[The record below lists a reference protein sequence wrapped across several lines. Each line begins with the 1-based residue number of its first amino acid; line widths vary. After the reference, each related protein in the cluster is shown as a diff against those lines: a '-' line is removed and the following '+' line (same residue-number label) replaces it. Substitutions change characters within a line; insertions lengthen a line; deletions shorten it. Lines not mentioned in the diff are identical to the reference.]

1 MSNLFMRFPNGCN
14 KALTLSY
21 DDGLEQ
27 DIHLMAVLKPYG
39 IKATFNLN
47 SGLMPPEGTVFP
59 PTRFDRVMPPR
70 QAKAAYSGTP
80 HEVAV
85 HGNQHPFLDQL
96 PQAQVTYDLLK
107 DRLRLEALF
116 DTTVN
121 GMAYPYGKHTPAV
134 TAAARAAGIVYSR
147 TIENTHWYGLPENW
161 LQWHPTCHHDD
172 PDLMPL
178 AEEFVR
184 GRPNDAPWLF
194 YLWGHTFE
202 FDCNQNWSVI
212 EDFCRTVGNQPH
224 IFYAT
229 NKEIYTYIEAYRR
242 LEFDTAMSR
251 VTNPSSIPLWFD
263 LDGVLY
269 RVGGGETCRLR
280 ERTEGV

>member
-178 AEEFVR
+178 AEEFVLSEDARMTRR
-184 GRPNDAPWLF
+184 GCFICGGIRLSLTA
-194 YLWGHTFE
+194 
-202 FDCNQNWSVI
+202 I
-212 EDFCRTVGNQPH
+212 RTGRSSRTSAGRWAISPTS
-224 IFYAT
+224 FMPPT
-229 NKEIYTYIEAYRR
+229 RR
-242 LEFDTAMSR
+242 
-251 VTNPSSIPLWFD
+251 SIPISRRIAVWSLI
-263 LDGVLY
+263 
-269 RVGGGETCRLR
+269 RR
-280 ERTEGV
+280 